1 MQVESA
7 NLDTDRMDSDSGQM
21 ATRSIPFGKRLTLV
35 ADAAES
41 TAPVVSHACV
51 LLLQIDILAGPQAPG
66 SFFNSSKWAEQCRAA
81 GSGRRTW
88 RPTVISIIIT
98 YPGARDQGE
107 SKKNTRPT
115 GGRQSR

>member
-21 ATRSIPFGKRLTLV
+21 ATRSIPSGKRLTLV

-51 LLLQIDILAGPQAPG
+51 LLLQIESLPGPRPRL
-66 SFFNSSKWAEQCRAA
+66 FNSSKWAEQCRAA

-88 RPTVISIIIT
+88 RPTVISIIT
-98 YPGARDQGE
+98 YLGARDQGE
-107 SKKNTRPT
+107 RKKK
-115 GGRQSR
+115 